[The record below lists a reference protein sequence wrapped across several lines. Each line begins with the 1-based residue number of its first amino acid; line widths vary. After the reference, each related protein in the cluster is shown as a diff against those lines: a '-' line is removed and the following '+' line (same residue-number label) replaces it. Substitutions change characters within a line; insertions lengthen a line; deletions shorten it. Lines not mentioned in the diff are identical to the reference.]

1 MNWPSRR
8 HGGLPH
14 VGKAVDMAQGDGE
27 HEVGEDLTQLF
38 LVTHSYW
45 SFIWGYGWFT

>member
-1 MNWPSRR
+1 MVAFPMWEQE
-8 HGGLPH
+8 
-14 VGKAVDMAQGDGE
+14 AVDMAQGDGE

-45 SFIWGYGWFT
+45 SFMWGYGWST